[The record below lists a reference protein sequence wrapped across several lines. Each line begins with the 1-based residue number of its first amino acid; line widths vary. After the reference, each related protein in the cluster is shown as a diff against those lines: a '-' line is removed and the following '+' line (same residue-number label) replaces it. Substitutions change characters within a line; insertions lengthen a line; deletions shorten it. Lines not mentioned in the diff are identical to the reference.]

1 MSASFVPN
9 WIAVFNTLD
18 KGSIIFNRGI
28 FETNQ
33 ISALYLDNFGDALI
47 ELGMYFGIFL
57 LTLPFMLLS
66 KIDKLIRSV
75 AGKAYVTAFSFLMAN
90 MFGKVQSQILFAVV
104 QLLKMNLLFDSYSF
118 LSLFTAISTTSV
130 LISIIALSF
139 IKLRIIFGNHGL
151 QKAGGSTRQTKGSTH
166 TQLIWLQ
173 QQYEFLFGDF
183 KDSNKN
189 QFFFAYW
196 ITAFNVIYILLILCL
211 QSVPI
216 LQCVSIVTLLLTFM
230 IFSAKIKP
238 FKKNAATFS
247 HFFNFTCVLIAAILN
262 LSLAFSHAVTI
273 TETIGKAIVSVIV
286 INTGGNTL
294 FSLGGMMIGIY
305 NRIKL
310 TRKTDKKN
318 QNKTKLREMHLNPEV
333 ASNSYELK
341 NISIQNE
348 VFRQQNPLNRSELKN
363 NESFLNLSIAQI
375 REQR

>member
-90 MFGKVQSQILFAVV
+90 MFGIVQSQILFAVI

-139 IKLRIIFGNHGL
+139 IKLRVIFGTHGL
-151 QKAGGSTRQTKGSTH
+151 QKAGGSTQQTKRRTH
-166 TQLIWLQ
+166 TQIIWLQ

-363 NESFLNLSIAQI
+363 NESVLNLSIAQI

>member
-33 ISALYLDNFGDALI
+33 ISALYLDNFGDSLI

-66 KIDKLIRSV
+66 KIDNLIRSV

-139 IKLRIIFGNHGL
+139 IKLRVIFGNHGL
-151 QKAGGSTRQTKGSTH
+151 QKAGGSTRQTKGRTH
-166 TQLIWLQ
+166 TQIIWLQ

-189 QFFFAYW
+189 QLFFAYW
-196 ITAFNVIYILLILCL
+196 IMAFNVIYILLILCL

-318 QNKTKLREMHLNPEV
+318 QNKTKLGEMHLNPEV

-348 VFRQQNPLNRSELKN
+348 VFRQQNPLNQSELKN